1 MPSTGAGGLGGL
13 TGGCD
18 GVTGGRV
25 AKRGLSHTSH
35 RILLAAFTIV
45 QLRHCHSDKDTLIY
59 THVKIHTHTST
70 VPLFCSRS
78 TMTVLLSEEIKKCQP
93 WVSDNGTVKED
104 GWLVVLGPVY
114 VYCEGFS
121 H

>member
-35 RILLAAFTIV
+35 RILLAALTIV

-59 THVKIHTHTST
+59 THIKIHRYTETHLHSTT
-70 VPLFCSRS
+70 VPE
-78 TMTVLLSEEIKKCQP
+78 VPGLSCFLKK
-93 WVSDNGTVKED
+93 
-104 GWLVVLGPVY
+104 
-114 VYCEGFS
+114 
-121 H
+121 